1 MKSLLLACVLL
12 FSMSGIAQS
21 SIGSWITIDDKT
33 QKQKSIVQLFKKG
46 DKLYGKIKYLF
57 PREGRED
64 NPVCKECTDDRK
76 NKPIK
81 GLEIVRDLTWN
92 GSEWEGGTIVDPEN
106 GKVYKVKI
114 WVNSDN
120 PDRLNVRGYA
130 GIFYRTQT
138 WIKVKKK
145 K

>member
-1 MKSLLLACVLL
+1 MKSLLIAFVLM
-12 FSMSGIAQS
+12 FSVSGFAQS

-33 QKQKSIVQLFKKG
+33 GKQKSIVELFKKG
-46 DKLYGKIKYLF
+46 DKLFGKIKYLF
-57 PREGRED
+57 PREGRPD
-64 NPVCKECTDDRK
+64 NPVCDKCTDDRK
-76 NKPIK
+76 GKPIK
-81 GLEIVRDLTWN
+81 GMEIVRELTWN

-114 WVNSDN
+114 WVDSDNSD
-120 PDRLNVRGYA
+120 RLKVRGYA

-138 WIKVKKK
+138 WKKLKKK